1 MNAKKR
7 MAPVGKARTTETCYF
22 CRRGVLE
29 RRRVTVDF
37 RWGDEL
43 TVIENVPAK
52 VCNECGE
59 QYYAANVVR
68 QMERRDCVKTRI
80 SRISGDLKPFTWSKK
95 RVLGQMCAKKF
106 SCASIR

>member
-1 MNAKKR
+1 MNSKKR
-7 MAPVGKARTTETCYF
+7 MAPVGKARTKESCYF

-37 RWGDEL
+37 RWGAAL

-59 QYYAANVVR
+59 RYYAAKVVR
-68 QMERRDCVKTRI
+68 KMEGLARAGRRERELMVPVATMR
-80 SRISGDLKPFTWSKK
+80 
-95 RVLGQMCAKKF
+95 
-106 SCASIR
+106 

>member
-1 MNAKKR
+1 VDEERKAMNAKKR
-7 MAPVGKARTTETCYF
+7 VIPVNQAGTEETCYF

-43 TVIENVPAK
+43 TVIENVPAT

-59 QYYAANVVR
+59 QYYAAKVVR
-68 QMERRDCVKTRI
+68 QMERLAKVRR
-80 SRISGDLKPFTWSKK
+80 REREL
-95 RVLGQMCAKKF
+95 RVPVATM
-106 SCASIR
+106 R

>member
-1 MNAKKR
+1 MNSAKRK
-7 MAPVGKARTTETCYF
+7 ATVGKARATESCYF

-43 TVIENVPAK
+43 TVIENVPAT

-68 QMERRDCVKTRI
+68 QMERFAKARRCERE
-80 SRISGDLKPFTWSKK
+80 L
-95 RVLGQMCAKKF
+95 RVPVATM
-106 SCASIR
+106 R